1 MRIELGL
8 KKKLITKKKEKK
20 ENKKICVEILERFL
34 IDLSLFLSISS
45 IYIPLI

>member
-8 KKKLITKKKEKK
+8 KKRINNKKKKK

-45 IYIPLI
+45 IYVPLI